1 MEGWQYKRKYTFQRG
16 KSKSRIDLSL
26 VGCDT
31 ANKVISRKIGNCPFS
46 DHDLN
51 IIKLKTNDIEM
62 RPGSLIM
69 NLNTIKSDYFKQ
81 CFTE

>member
-16 KSKSRIDLSL
+16 KSKSRIDLTL

-31 ANKVISRKIGNCPFS
+31 ANKVISRKIGNCSLS
-46 DHDLN
+46 DHGLN

-62 RPGSLIM
+62 RPGSWIM
-69 NLNTIKSDYFKQ
+69 NLNTIKSD
-81 CFTE
+81 